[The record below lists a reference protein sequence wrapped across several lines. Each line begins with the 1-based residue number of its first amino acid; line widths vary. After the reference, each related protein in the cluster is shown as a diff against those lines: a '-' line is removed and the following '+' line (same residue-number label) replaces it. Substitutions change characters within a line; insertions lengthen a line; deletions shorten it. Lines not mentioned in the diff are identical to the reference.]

1 MRIIRKAC
9 NSLSCTLLL
18 IVCYLFTYRNH
29 AHYRHALYYPE
40 HRLAVLH
47 SIRTG
52 LCTTLS
58 TALGIHLSACS
69 LESGIQFS
77 HRRVNSS

>member
-1 MRIIRKAC
+1 MRIYLSIPFDSYLYLLNLLKVSILYIIPMLAIIL
-9 NSLSCTLLL
+9 STALLSC
-18 IVCYLFTYRNH
+18 IH
-29 AHYRHALYYPE
+29 
-40 HRLAVLH
+40 
-47 SIRTG
+47 IRTG

-69 LESGIQFS
+69 LESGIQLS